1 MKNLCY
7 KKCKDS
13 GLKYTNGVSNKMVQ
27 SAILQTNGKNK
38 IPYSNTKT
46 NTINNIIISADFEQ
60 NKKLL
65 LCLHYDGYQKY
76 LEPLLERYPQL
87 SVMFNE
93 IILSLTPE
101 EYNKITYKP
110 PKNVDIVPV
119 IPEVNI
125 VKTYYVVTRKLK
137 NVSYFIYK
145 NYTYRDIF
153 YPTYSYKF
161 DVSDLSNVGRELSFS
176 LQKDYIEFA
185 NILRNGEAGT
195 PNASVILTIPVDIKQ
210 GTLYIYNKSEP
221 NLQNAYI
228 FGGYSLQQININLE
242 SLNNVKRDR
251 LCKTTPTQSY
261 IYDGILKKKEYIEES
276 IIPLGLLQS
285 SILSAI
291 PYNGLNIYIYDINS
305 KETVLFYN
313 TNKYGLYIGTYYIF
327 VPRMYQLAF
336 LNIDQ
341 SSNFVYSGE
350 DKKKIQDYVIGTE
363 SENGLYNFY
372 YGTIKIEIKGSFN
385 PISIYT
391 LQYGYLSGYKRLM
404 YYDDA
409 IYKDKVS
416 KFSEKPKLINY

>member
-46 NTINNIIISADFEQ
+46 NTINNIIISGDFDQ

-65 LCLHYDGYQKY
+65 LCLHYDGYQRY

-87 SVMFNE
+87 SVMFNK

-110 PKNVDIVPV
+110 PKQVDIVPV

-137 NVSYFIYK
+137 NISYFIYK

-176 LQKDYIEFA
+176 LQKDYIDFA

-210 GTLYIYNKSEP
+210 TVLYIYNKSEP

-276 IIPLGLLQS
+276 IIPIGLLQS

-372 YGTIKIEIKGSFN
+372 YGTIKIEIKGSFS

-409 IYKDKVS
+409 NYKDNVS